1 MASPDRTGARAIG
14 AVALRIAAVVL
25 AALGAA
31 RGASA
36 GQAEPP
42 RPKGEVEPEVFGGAV
57 EVSPFAGVQF
67 GGSVDST
74 VNGRRVDFGTGLAY
88 GATVD
93 IAVLPGW
100 RLELLYSRQE
110 TELDSRGDV
119 ERVQIGI
126 ERYLAGIQ
134 EEQGDGRT
142 RFFGV
147 FLLGATRFA
156 PGLRGYDSDVR
167 FTAAAGLGI
176 KHFVTPRLGLRAEA
190 RGFFVD
196 VNSGAGL
203 VCAGGCLFVFNGSGL
218 WQGDVTGGITVGF

>member
-1 MASPDRTGARAIG
+1 MPSTLARWSAAVGLAALVGARA
-14 AVALRIAAVVL
+14 
-25 AALGAA
+25 
-31 RGASA
+31 ASA

-42 RPKGEVEPEVFGGAV
+42 PPKGEVEPAVFGGAV

-74 VNGRRVDFGTGLAY
+74 VNGRRVDLGSGFAW

-93 IAVLPGW
+93 IAVAPGW
-100 RLELLYSRQE
+100 RIELLYSRQE
-110 TELDSRGDV
+110 TELESRGDV
-119 ERVQIGI
+119 ERVQLGV
-126 ERYLAGIQ
+126 ERYLAGVQ
-134 EEQGDGRT
+134 EERGDGRT
-142 RFFGV
+142 RFFGTA
-147 FLLGATRFA
+147 LIGATRFA
-156 PGLRGYDSDVR
+156 PGLDGYDSDVR
-167 FTAAAGLGI
+167 FTAAVSLGI

-218 WQGDVTGGITVGF
+218 WQGDVTGGITLAF